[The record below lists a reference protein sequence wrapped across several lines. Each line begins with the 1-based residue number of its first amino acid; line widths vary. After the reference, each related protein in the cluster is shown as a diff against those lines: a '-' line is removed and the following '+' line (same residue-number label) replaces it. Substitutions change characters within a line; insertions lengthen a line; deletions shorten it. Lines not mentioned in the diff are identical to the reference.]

1 MGGFFYGPEEER
13 LASNRARA
21 AKYREGMME
30 EKTF

>member
-1 MGGFFYGPEEER
+1 MRGFFHDPEEER
-13 LASNRARA
+13 LARNRGRA